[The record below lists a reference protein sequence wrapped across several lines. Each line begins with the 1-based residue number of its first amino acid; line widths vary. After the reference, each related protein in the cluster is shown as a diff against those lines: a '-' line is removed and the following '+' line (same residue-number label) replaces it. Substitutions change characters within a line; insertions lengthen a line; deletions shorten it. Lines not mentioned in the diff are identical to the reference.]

1 MNPDIM
7 IVIVVIAISLLL
19 AVTLMATSLLGQI
32 KSLRDQIHFIAQND
46 TNKRVTFYGKSRHMV
61 TIAKDI
67 NEILDS
73 YNERDAEI
81 IREDKEIKDTLTN
94 MSHDIRTPLTS
105 MKGYFELMGETDD
118 VEEQKKYRAII
129 AERIDS
135 LSELL
140 ETMFYFTKVS
150 NVNYKVELGKMNFSS
165 VVLQTLFSYFDD
177 FEKAG
182 IIPDVNVKEDI
193 SIIGNEQAVKRILQN
208 LIKNVLV
215 HGDKDV
221 KITLFNGEGVNEG
234 KAVFTISNRE
244 KDGDIPDPSKVF
256 DRFYKADKSRHTTS
270 SGIGLSVA
278 KKLVTSM
285 GGTIEATSK
294 DKIFT
299 IIMVLPSIS

>member
-1 MNPDIM
+1 MQED
-7 IVIVVIAISLLL
+7 VILILLIISVALLL
-19 AVTLMATSLLGQI
+19 ALSLMTISVLGQI
-32 KSLRDQIHFIAQND
+32 KSLRDQVHFISKND
-46 TNKRVTFYGKSRHMV
+46 TNKRVTFYGKSRHMA

-118 VEEQKKYRAII
+118 PEEQEKYRAII
-129 AERIDS
+129 TERIDS
-135 LSELL
+135 LNEML

-150 NVNYKVELGKMNFSS
+150 NVNYKIELVKMNLSS
-165 VVLQTLFSYFDD
+165 VVLQTMFSYYED

-182 IIPDVNVKEDI
+182 IEPDVDVDEDLM
-193 SIIGNEQAVKRILQN
+193 IIGNIQAVKRITQN
-208 LIKNVLV
+208 LVKNVLV
-215 HGDKDV
+215 HG
-221 KITLFNGEGVNEG
+221 EGDMKVSLKKGTGADDG
-234 KAVFTISNRE
+234 KAVFVVSNKE
-244 KDGDIPDPSKVF
+244 KEGDIPDPDKVF

-278 KKLVTSM
+278 KKLVINM
-285 GGTIEATSK
+285 GGTITASSV
-294 DKIFT
+294 DNVFSIT
-299 IIMVLPSIS
+299 IMFPGIK